1 MTSKHAPK
9 ELRKP
14 LRASNRWLCVFEID
28 DSGGPR
34 RISDK
39 PRVLVKEKIV
49 QPGAKL
55 DAWLQKTKQSKRPE
69 LVRVRYDLMPASEQP
84 TPYQYPR
91 DKQLISAALK
101 SLRKKLLCKGYT
113 VNNSMSVYSLY
124 VIELNDSHI
133 ARRPDGYRGYVYV
146 GQTGLSVEER
156 AKQHELGPEYPWKKK
171 PKHSTICHSHFR
183 KLNLGLLP
191 QGFQTKLLC
200 RSAALR
206 AEYDLRLHFE
216 SKGYKVEGGKE
227 LKPKRPKKR
236 KSDSPAG

>member
-1 MTSKHAPK
+1 MTSKQALK
-9 ELRKP
+9 EPRKP
-14 LRASNRWLCVFEID
+14 PRPSNRWLCVFETD
-28 DSGGPR
+28 DSDGTR

-39 PRVLVKEKIV
+39 PRVLVKQKTV

-55 DAWLQKTKQSKRPE
+55 DTWLQKTKQSKRPE
-69 LVRVRYDLMPASEQP
+69 LVRVRYDLMPASQQSKQ
-84 TPYQYPR
+84 YRYPR
-91 DKQLISAALK
+91 DKELIKAALK

-113 VNNSMSVYSLY
+113 VNKSMSVYSLY

-133 ARRPDGYRGYVYV
+133 ADRPDGYRGYVYV

-171 PKHSTICHSHFR
+171 PKHSTICHRYFR

-191 QGFQTKLLC
+191 QRFQTKLLC

-206 AEYDLRLHFE
+206 AEYNLRLHFE
-216 SKGYKVEGGKE
+216 SNGYKVEGGKE
-227 LKPKRPKKR
+227 LKPKRPKKS

>member
-1 MTSKHAPK
+1 MTPK
-9 ELRKP
+9 QALKEPRKP
-14 LRASNRWLCVFEID
+14 PRPSNRWLCVFETD
-28 DSGGPR
+28 DSDGTR

-39 PRVLVKEKIV
+39 PRVLVKQKTV

-55 DAWLQKTKQSKRPE
+55 DTWFQKTKSRKPKF
-69 LVRVRYDLMPASEQP
+69 VRVRYDLMPASEQP
-84 TPYQYPR
+84 TPYKYPR
-91 DKQLISAALK
+91 DKELIKAALK
-101 SLRKKLLCKGYT
+101 SLREKLLCKGYT
-113 VNNSMSVYSLY
+113 VNNSTSVYSLY

-133 ARRPDGYRGYVYV
+133 ARRPAGYRGYVYV

-171 PKHSTICHSHFR
+171 PKHSTICHSYFR

-206 AEYDLRLHFE
+206 AEYNLRLHFE
-216 SKGYKVEGGKE
+216 SKGYEVEGGTD
-227 LKPKRPKKR
+227 LIP
-236 KSDSPAG
+236 

>member
-39 PRVLVKEKIV
+39 PRVLVKQKTV
-49 QPGAKL
+49 QPGVNL
-55 DAWLQKTKQSKRPE
+55 DAWFQRIKQSKRPE

-91 DKQLISAALK
+91 DKELISDALK
-101 SLRKKLLCKGYT
+101 SLREKLLCEGYT
-113 VNNSMSVYSLY
+113 VNNSTSVYSLY

-133 ARRPDGYRGYVYV
+133 ADRPAGYRGYVYV

-156 AKQHELGPEYPWKKK
+156 AKQHELGPKYPCEKK
-171 PKHSTICHSHFR
+171 PKHSRVCHKYFR

-191 QGFQTKLLC
+191 QRFQTKLLC

-206 AEYDLRLHFE
+206 AEYNLRLHFE
-216 SKGYKVEGGKE
+216 SKDYKVEGGKE
-227 LKPKRPKKR
+227 LKPKRPKKS

>member
-1 MTSKHAPK
+1 MPPPPSD
-9 ELRKP
+9 
-14 LRASNRWLCVFEID
+14 RWLCVFETD
-28 DSGGPR
+28 DSGVPR
-34 RISDK
+34 LISDK
-39 PRVLVKEKIV
+39 PRVWVEQKTV
-49 QPGAKL
+49 QPGVNL
-55 DAWLQKTKQSKRPE
+55 DAWFQRIKQSKRPE
-69 LVRVRYDLMPASEQP
+69 FVRVCYDLMPARQQSK
-84 TPYQYPR
+84 PYRYPR
-91 DKQLISAALK
+91 DKELIKAALK

-133 ARRPDGYRGYVYV
+133 ADRPDGYRGYVYV

-191 QGFQTKLLC
+191 QRFQTKLLC

-206 AEYDLRLHFE
+206 AEYNLRLHFE
-216 SKGYKVEGGKE
+216 SKGYKVEGGN
-227 LKPKRPKKR
+227 LIPT
-236 KSDSPAG
+236 

>member
-1 MTSKHAPK
+1 MTSKHALK
-9 ELRKP
+9 EPRKP
-14 LRASNRWLCVFEID
+14 PRPSDCWLCVFEID

-39 PRVLVKEKIV
+39 PRVLVKQKTV

-55 DAWLQKTKQSKRPE
+55 DTWFQKTKQSKRSDF
-69 LVRVRYDLMPASEQP
+69 VRVRYDLMPARQQSK
-84 TPYQYPR
+84 PYRYPR
-91 DKQLISAALK
+91 DKELIKAALK
-101 SLRKKLLCKGYT
+101 SLREKLLCEGYT
-113 VNNSMSVYSLY
+113 VNNSTSVYSLY

-133 ARRPDGYRGYVYV
+133 ADRPDGYRGYVYV

-156 AKQHELGPEYPWKKK
+156 AKQHELGPKYPWTKK
-171 PKHSTICHSHFR
+171 PKHSRVAHKYFR

-191 QGFQTKLLC
+191 QRFQTKLLC

-206 AEYDLRLHFE
+206 AECNLRLHFE
-216 SKGYKVEGGKE
+216 SKRYKVEGGKE

>member
-1 MTSKHAPK
+1 MTSKHALK
-9 ELRKP
+9 EPRKP
-14 LRASNRWLCVFEID
+14 LRASNRWLCVFETD
-28 DSGGPR
+28 DSDWPR
-34 RISDK
+34 LISDK
-39 PRVLVKEKIV
+39 PRVLVKQKTV

-55 DAWLQKTKQSKRPE
+55 DTWLQKTKQSKRPE
-69 LVRVRYDLMPASEQP
+69 LVRVRYDLMPASQQSKQ
-84 TPYQYPR
+84 YRYPR
-91 DKQLISAALK
+91 DKELIKAALK

-113 VNNSMSVYSLY
+113 VNKSMSVYSLY

-133 ARRPDGYRGYVYV
+133 ADRPAGYRGYVYV

-156 AKQHELGPEYPWKKK
+156 AKQHELGPKYPCKKK
-171 PKHSTICHSHFR
+171 PKHSRVAHKYFR

-191 QGFQTKLLC
+191 QRFQTKLLC

-206 AEYDLRLHFE
+206 AEYNLRLHFE

-227 LKPKRPKKR
+227 LKPKRPKKS

>member
-1 MTSKHAPK
+1 MTSKQALK
-9 ELRKP
+9 EPRKP
-14 LRASNRWLCVFEID
+14 PRPSNRWLCVFETKH
-28 DSGGPR
+28 SGEPR
-34 RISDK
+34 LMSDK
-39 PRVLVKEKIV
+39 PPVWVEQKTV
-49 QPGAKL
+49 QPGVNL
-55 DAWLQKTKQSKRPE
+55 DAWLQKTKQSKRSDF
-69 LVRVRYDLMPASEQP
+69 VRVRYDLMPARQQSK
-84 TPYQYPR
+84 PYRYPR
-91 DKQLISAALK
+91 DKELIKAALK
-101 SLRKKLLCKGYT
+101 SLREKLLCEGYT
-113 VNNSMSVYSLY
+113 VNNSTSVYSLY

-133 ARRPDGYRGYVYV
+133 ADRPDGYRGYVYV

-191 QGFQTKLLC
+191 QRFQMKLLC

-206 AEYDLRLHFE
+206 AEYNLRLHFE

>member
-1 MTSKHAPK
+1 MTSKQALK
-9 ELRKP
+9 EPRKP
-14 LRASNRWLCVFEID
+14 PRPSNRWLCVFETD
-28 DSGGPR
+28 DSDGTR

-39 PRVLVKEKIV
+39 PRVWVEQKTV

-91 DKQLISAALK
+91 DKELISDALK
-101 SLRKKLLCKGYT
+101 SLREKLLCEGYT
-113 VNNSMSVYSLY
+113 VNNSTSVYSLY

-133 ARRPDGYRGYVYV
+133 ARRPAGYRGYVYV

-156 AKQHELGPEYPWKKK
+156 AKQHELGPKYPWKKK
-171 PKHSTICHSHFR
+171 PKHSRVAHKYFR

-191 QGFQTKLLC
+191 QRFQTKLLC

-206 AEYDLRLHFE
+206 AEYNLRLHFE

-227 LKPKRPKKR
+227 LKPKRPKKS